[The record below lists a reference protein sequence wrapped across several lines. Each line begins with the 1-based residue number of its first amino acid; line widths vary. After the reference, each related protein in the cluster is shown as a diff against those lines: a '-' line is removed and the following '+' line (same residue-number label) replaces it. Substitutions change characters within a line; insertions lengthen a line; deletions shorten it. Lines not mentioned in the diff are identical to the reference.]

1 MEDVKRKI
9 FENLAGQG
17 AKALSSMEKKLKQ
30 NLAEGQPK
38 NVQELSDRLRNL
50 LSFSSYLTSQVKMP
64 PRKGVQI
71 AEDTLCAS
79 RFSARTISD
88 FVCPA
93 RLRPETAS
101 ANSDRLL
108 QTLEKFIEN
117 RDALFLSPTGVK
129 DEQER
134 KEAYLSLC
142 AHFYQFFRCWQRS
155 QTAVKLHKEKQR
167 EQIRGTSDALNLLKA
182 MDSPMAQMQFLY
194 ELCVEETEH
203 YKADK
208 EAGILNTP
216 EGQYVEPIFDLATY
230 LHLLAPPRSCYY
242 FHVQDLIRS
251 AKLQDWAV
259 KELEAFNAKRVALSN
274 TVLEKL
280 LIDPDFVHV
289 FEDGFRLSD
298 PNAEYLSS
306 EESEETEEE
315 SETRHDED
323 AGVGNEDGD
332 SEGREED
339 LSADEK
345 KRRLFS
351 GLGMRFSAAGKNK
364 S

>member
-17 AKALSSMEKKLKQ
+17 AKALSAMQKKLEQ
-30 NLAEGQPK
+30 SLSEGQPK

-93 RLRPETAS
+93 RLRIES
-101 ANSDRLL
+101 AVPNSERLL

-117 RDALFLSPTGVK
+117 RDVLFLRTTEVK

-134 KEAYLSLC
+134 KEAFLSLC

-182 MDSPMAQMQFLY
+182 LDSPMAQMQFLY

-216 EGQYVEPIFDLATY
+216 EGQYVEPIFDLTTY

-242 FHVQDLIRS
+242 FHIQELIRS

-259 KELEAFNAKRVALSN
+259 KELESFNAKRVALSN
-274 TVLEKL
+274 TVLERML
-280 LIDPDFVHV
+280 VDPDFVHV
-289 FEDGFRLSD
+289 LEDGFRLSD
-298 PNAEYLSS
+298 PNAEYYGA
-306 EESEETEEE
+306 EESEDTEEE
-315 SETRHDED
+315 SESRDEE
-323 AGVGNEDGD
+323 AASVENQESDG
-332 SEGREED
+332 EGD
-339 LSADEK
+339 LTADEK

-351 GLGMRFSAAGKNK
+351 GLGMRFPVAAEKK
-364 S
+364 